1 MAHAP
6 SPAGELDDLTLA
18 RARRGDPSAQ
28 ALLIERYGRQ
38 VYALV
43 GRMMAGR
50 GHVVDDLAQDTMIKV
65 LTNLHRYDP
74 AGPAKLSTWILTV
87 ATRTCIDGL
96 RQARPSVSLDAID
109 AMRSSEDLERRA
121 GQRELTRQVVEAMA
135 ELPADQRAVLVLR
148 AYHDFDYAEIAEAL
162 GVEEG
167 TVKSRLGRAR
177 AALRRALGLPD
188 EERVSS

>member
-188 EERVSS
+188 EERVS

>member
-135 ELPADQRAVLVLR
+135 ELSADQRAVLVLR

-188 EERVSS
+188 EERVS

>member
-6 SPAGELDDLTLA
+6 SGELDDLTLA